1 MSRYLNT
8 LGIVIKKNRSRDS
21 DIQITLLTPKHGKIQ
36 ALAKGAQSIKSSR
49 LSTLQLGNIIKAS
62 IYQNKQQNW
71 LSESVTITPFLST
84 SKSLTQYNLLFYFL
98 EMINRFIAEDQQIE
112 GMFQISQDLIISIN
126 SNNFNKFIAQEILLL
141 DNLGFGVPSQ
151 IHQTYKENNFAECQK
166 HIKNYIES
174 IIEKPFQSN
183 KLFK

>member
-8 LGIVIKKNRSRDS
+8 LGIVIKKKCYRDS

-36 ALAKGAQSIKSSR
+36 ALAKGAQSIKSTR

-62 IYQNKQQNW
+62 LYQNQHQNW
-71 LSESVTITPFLST
+71 LSESVTVTPFLST
-84 SKSLTQYNLLFYFL
+84 SKSLTQYNLLFYYL
-98 EMINRFIAEDQQIE
+98 EMINRFIAENQQIE
-112 GMFQISQDLIISIN
+112 SMFQISQDLIISIN
-126 SNNFNKFIAQEILLL
+126 TNNFNKFINQEILLL
-141 DNLGFGVPSQ
+141 ENLGFGVPPQ
-151 IHQTYKENNFAECQK
+151 ILETYQNKHFSECQK

-174 IIEKPFQSN
+174 IIEKPLQSN

>member
-1 MSRYLNT
+1 
-8 LGIVIKKNRSRDS
+8 
-21 DIQITLLTPKHGKIQ
+21 
-36 ALAKGAQSIKSSR
+36 
-49 LSTLQLGNIIKAS
+49 
-62 IYQNKQQNW
+62 
-71 LSESVTITPFLST
+71 
-84 SKSLTQYNLLFYFL
+84 
-98 EMINRFIAEDQQIE
+98 MINRFIAEDQQIE

-141 DNLGFGVPSQ
+141 ENLGFGVPSH
-151 IHQTYKENNFAECQK
+151 IHQAYRDNNFSECQK